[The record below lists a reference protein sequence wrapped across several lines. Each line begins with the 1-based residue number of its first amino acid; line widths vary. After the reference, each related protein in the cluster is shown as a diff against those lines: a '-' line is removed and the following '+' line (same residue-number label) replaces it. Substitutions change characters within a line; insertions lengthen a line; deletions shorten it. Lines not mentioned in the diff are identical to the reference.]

1 MTADELRR
9 WQRVMDLT
17 QQKAALRLGI
27 TLSGYKKRALGQVPI
42 TRETA
47 LACAALAVGL
57 QPWSA
62 NHGIKRG
69 TGVKDV

>member
-1 MTADELRR
+1 MTDEELRA
-9 WQRVMDLT
+9 WQADQGLT
-17 QQKAALRLGI
+17 QQEAALRLGI

-47 LACAALAVGL
+47 LACAALAAGL

-69 TGVKDV
+69 ISKKDV